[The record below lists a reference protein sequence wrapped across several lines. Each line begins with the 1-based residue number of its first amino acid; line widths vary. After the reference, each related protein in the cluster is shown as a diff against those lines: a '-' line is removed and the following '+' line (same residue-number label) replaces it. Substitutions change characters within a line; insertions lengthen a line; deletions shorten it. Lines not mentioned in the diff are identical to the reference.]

1 MGATTVT
8 PAESVA
14 PLERGDPGP
23 LAWNDA
29 LLLGHQR
36 MDGVHEE
43 FVVLLGRVQAADD
56 AEILGLFEELAV
68 HTREH
73 FELENQWMRE
83 TNFPPRECHMDEH
96 AAVLHSIEQVRAAAA
111 LGDLEEVRRLAAAL
125 AGWFP
130 GHADYLDSALAA
142 WLCHRRHGGIPVVV
156 RRGIEL
162 R

>member
-1 MGATTVT
+1 MEATTLT
-8 PAESVA
+8 PAGSVA
-14 PLERGDPGP
+14 PPTKGAGGP

-43 FVVLLGRVQAADD
+43 FVVLLARVQAADD
-56 AEILGLFEELAV
+56 TEILGLFEELAA

-83 TNFPPRECHMDEH
+83 TNFPPRDCHMDEH
-96 AAVLHSIEQVRAAAA
+96 AAVLRSIEQVRAVAAQ
-111 LGDLEEVRRLAAAL
+111 GDLEEVRRLAAAL

-156 RRGIEL
+156 RRGIGL